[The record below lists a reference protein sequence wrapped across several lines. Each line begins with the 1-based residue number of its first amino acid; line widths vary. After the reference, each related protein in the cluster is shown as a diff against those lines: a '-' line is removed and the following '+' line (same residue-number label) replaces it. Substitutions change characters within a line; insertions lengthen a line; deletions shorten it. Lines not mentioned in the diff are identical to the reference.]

1 MSVRP
6 DVAASFFGPLRRR
19 TTIMVLDDRDSN
31 LTLAKVIADLLSRTG
46 DRAGI
51 LDLDSLYSSNSD
63 SVFGQIRPPH
73 GQSIAIHIPS
83 PETRMEEEFLAVF
96 DDGLSVILIDSL
108 NTLYHAL
115 PSNEGASRGRMLSY
129 AVASLSAF
137 AESSGSA
144 VVLTMYRREKL
155 GESGK
160 GRPMSDLS
168 DATVRVSYDSG
179 PSISFICQRGV
190 LWPGGTFSTR
200 IP

>member
-1 MSVRP
+1 M
-6 DVAASFFGPLRRR
+6 
-19 TTIMVLDDRDSN
+19 ILDDRDSN
-31 LTLAKVIADLLSRTG
+31 LALATVTADFLSSTG
-46 DRAGI
+46 DRAGV

-63 SVFGQIRPPH
+63 TVFKRARPPH
-73 GQSIAIHIPS
+73 EGSITIHTPS
-83 PETRMEEEFLAVF
+83 SETRMEEELLTVF
-96 DDGLSVILIDSL
+96 DDGLDVIVIDSL

-115 PSNEGASRGRMLSY
+115 SSNEGASRSRTLSY

-137 AESSGSA
+137 AESNGSA

-168 DATVRVSYDSG
+168 DATVRVTYSRGS
-179 PSISFICQRGV
+179 PISFICLRGS

>member
-6 DVAASFFGPLRRR
+6 DVAALFFGPLRSR

-31 LTLAKVIADLLSRTG
+31 LALAKVIAGFLSSTG

-51 LDLDSLYSSNSD
+51 LDLDSLYSSDSD
-63 SVFGQIRPPH
+63 SVFGQVKPPH
-73 GQSIAIHIPS
+73 EQSIAIHIPS
-83 PETRMEEEFLAVF
+83 PETRMEEELLTMF
-96 DDGLSVILIDSL
+96 DDGLGVILIDSL

-115 PSNEGASRGRMLSY
+115 SSNEGASRGRMLSY

-137 AESSGSA
+137 AESNGPA

-155 GESGK
+155 GESGN

-168 DATVRVSYDSG
+168 DTTVRVTYDRSS
-179 PSISFICQRGV
+179 SISFTCQRGV